1 MLPHR
6 QAQLAAG
13 GVREGLLRASGKVC
27 ACPPPAARQ
36 NAAPN
41 SAIIMT
47 QQQREA
53 LFDLIALATYAD
65 GHISL
70 REEELA
76 NSAFTAEG
84 WESEHPKS
92 LFLEQSIAR
101 AREAAESDAAAD
113 EYIASRAVVFTDHAS
128 QTEAY
133 GVVQGVISRDG
144 LATGDHAFLV
154 KLKAAFPK
162 E

>member
-1 MLPHR
+1 
-6 QAQLAAG
+6 
-13 GVREGLLRASGKVC
+13 
-27 ACPPPAARQ
+27 
-36 NAAPN
+36 
-41 SAIIMT
+41 MT
-47 QQQREA
+47 QQHREA

-113 EYIASRAVVFTDHAS
+113 EYIASRAAVFTDHAS

-144 LATGDHAFLV
+144 VAAGDHAFLL
-154 KLKAAFPK
+154 KLKAAFPDLK
-162 E
+162 